1 MKSFENLEREHS
13 QSPVRFLESNT
24 VTASGVLVLNGNQ
37 SELVLSSSENLEFVH
52 NESGWFNLKLQGA
65 NGQTIL
71 LQNALTILS
80 STHHQSQS
88 RPEFTEKIFPNVV
101 VFNAQ
106 FLEEEACIN
115 RISFSFP
122 AMKFFFHYQF
132 MERFGI
138 HNADI
143 TLMETIEILRKKKN
157 RKSDF
162 SNPTELYI
170 VHHPEDDLL
179 NFEIDGRQYS
189 VSLTTR
195 TNGLAMNQIDVVAE
209 PIGTIA
215 FVKPLKIDE
224 ALDFVWEWRRFFE
237 QMAFSPINVTSVSV
251 RSPKSPPYQSSD
263 VYLPNVDKTM
273 CDIRPYEIPLNR
285 RENSNEL
292 AKVTREWL
300 LQEDTRRIFRVS
312 LSRVIERSRHCES
325 LDDIVTMCAAIESM
339 SELKEPSS
347 LLPAHIEIISN
358 AAVSEAN
365 KHNIAI
371 DSNRI
376 RGVLKLLENQSLPR
390 QLKVLTAMLP
400 AALPKKD
407 VDRVMKVVLDLRK
420 VAAHGHTLPEITMPK
435 IWPTVQALLSIC
447 ILFDLSTSG
456 VPITT
461 NESSFIVAIK
471 KFREAI
477 DRLNEVENR

>member
-1 MKSFENLEREHS
+1 MARRIFMKSFENLEREHS
-13 QSPVRFLESNT
+13 QSTDRFLETNT
-24 VTASGVLVLNGNQ
+24 VTASGVLVLIVYQ
-37 SELVLSSSENLEFVH
+37 SVLVLSSSDNLEFFH
-52 NESGWFNLKLQGA
+52 IESGWFNLKLQGA

-132 MERFGI
+132 MERFGV

-215 FVKPLKIDE
+215 FVLE
-224 ALDFVWEWRRFFE
+224 CRRFIE
-237 QMAFSPINVTSVSV
+237 QKTKTTKNKTTVSV

-263 VYLPNVDKTM
+263 VYLPIVDKTM

-371 DSNRI
+371 DSTRLT
-376 RGVLKLLENQSLPR
+376 GALKLSENQSLPR

-420 VAAHGHTLPEITMPK
+420 VAAHGRAGPGGAGPGGG
-435 IWPTVQALLSIC
+435 PTV
-447 ILFDLSTSG
+447 
-456 VPITT
+456 
-461 NESSFIVAIK
+461 
-471 KFREAI
+471 
-477 DRLNEVENR
+477 

>member
-122 AMKFFFHYQF
+122 AMKFFIHYQF

-143 TLMETIEILRKKKN
+143 TLMETIEILSKKKKKKN
-157 RKSDF
+157 
-162 SNPTELYI
+162 
-170 VHHPEDDLL
+170 
-179 NFEIDGRQYS
+179 
-189 VSLTTR
+189 
-195 TNGLAMNQIDVVAE
+195 
-209 PIGTIA
+209 
-215 FVKPLKIDE
+215 LK
-224 ALDFVWEWRRFFE
+224 
-237 QMAFSPINVTSVSV
+237 QKAFSPINVFSVSV
-251 RSPKSPPYQSSD
+251 RSPISPPYQSSD

-407 VDRVMKVVLDLRK
+407 VDRVMNVVLDLRK